1 MENRSKELERLN
13 QTSDIYTT
21 EAGKLN
27 QDIISYN
34 SAELIKLRKLTGG
47 RAIQLGL
54 GDGYIAGLLAKEY
67 KEFVILEGSDNVI
80 RDFYN
85 KDAGY
90 TVVKTL
96 FEEYE
101 AKEKFDVLLGN
112 HILEHVDDPVG
123 IMRQAKKS
131 LKPGAKAIF
140 SVPHADSLHRRIGV
154 EMNLL
159 KQRNELNGQDIQ
171 LGHRRVYTIKEFEAD
186 IKSAGFKILETR
198 GYMIKLVSNAQMK
211 GWSRELLDAIFKIS
225 LEAPSEICS
234 NIAVIC
240 EA

>member
-1 MENRSKELERLN
+1 MENRDKELERLN
-13 QTSDIYTT
+13 QTSEIYTS

-27 QDIISYN
+27 QDINSYN
-34 SAELIKLRKLTGG
+34 SAELIKLRGLTGG
-47 RAIQLGL
+47 RALQLGL
-54 GDGYIAGLLAKEY
+54 GDGYIARLLAREY
-67 KEFVILEGSDNVI
+67 DEFVVLEGSDNVI
-80 RDFYN
+80 RDFYI

-90 TVVKTL
+90 SVIKTL

-101 AKEKFDVLLGN
+101 ALDKFDYLLGN

-131 LKPGAKAIF
+131 LKKGAKAIF

-154 EMNLL
+154 EMGLL
-159 KQRNELNGQDIQ
+159 KTRNELNTQDIQ
-171 LGHRRVYTIKEFEAD
+171 LGHRRVYTIPEFEAD
-186 IKSAGFKILETR
+186 IRDAGFNILETR
-198 GYMIKLVSNAQMK
+198 GYTIKLVSNSQMK
-211 GWSRELLDAIFKIS
+211 GWSRELLDAIFKVS
-225 LEAPSEICS
+225 LTAPSDICS

>member
-1 MENRSKELERLN
+1 MENRIKELERLN
-13 QTSDIYTT
+13 QTSEIYTT

-34 SAELIKLRKLTGG
+34 SAELIKLRGLVGG
-47 RAIQLGL
+47 RALQLGL
-54 GDGYIAGLLAKEY
+54 GDGYIAGLLAKRY
-67 KEFVILEGSDNVI
+67 DEFVILEGSDNVI
-80 RDFYN
+80 RDFN
-85 KDAGY
+85 DPNAGY
-90 TVVKTL
+90 SVIKTL

-101 AKEKFDVLLGN
+101 AEKKFDLLLGN

-140 SVPHADSLHRRIGV
+140 SVPHANSLHRRIGV
-154 EMNLL
+154 EMGML
-159 KQRNELNGQDIQ
+159 KTRNELNAQDLQ
-171 LGHRRVYTIKEFEAD
+171 LGHRRVYTIPEFEAD
-186 IKSAGFKILETR
+186 IKKAGFKIIETR

-211 GWSRELLDAIFKIS
+211 GWSRELLDAIFKVS